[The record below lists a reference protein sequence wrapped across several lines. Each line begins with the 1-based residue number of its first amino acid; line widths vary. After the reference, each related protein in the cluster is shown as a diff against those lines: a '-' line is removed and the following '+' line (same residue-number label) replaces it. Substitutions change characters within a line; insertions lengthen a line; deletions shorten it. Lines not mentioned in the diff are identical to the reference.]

1 VDVSYSR
8 NGSGPQRDWL
18 GHTVQ
23 FFGLLAVFGIP
34 VLAWAFVMGS
44 SDAKQELR
52 LDRLDKDVTEA
63 RQMQT
68 IVSNQMIDINR
79 QLATI
84 AERVGNIRDEAAG
97 KRR

>member
-1 VDVSYSR
+1 VISAEGGGNGRLVDDH
-8 NGSGPQRDWL
+8 PHL
-18 GHTVQ
+18 AQ
-23 FFGLLAVFGIP
+23 FFGLLGVFGIP

-52 LDRLDKDVTEA
+52 LDRLDKDVTET

-68 IVSNQMIDINR
+68 IVSNQMLEINR

>member
-1 VDVSYSR
+1 MDVSYSL
-8 NGSGPQRDWL
+8 NAPHRDWL

-52 LDRLDKDVTEA
+52 LDRLDKDVAEA

-68 IVSNQMIDINR
+68 IISGQMLDISR
-79 QLATI
+79 QLSAI
-84 AERVGNIRDEAAG
+84 AERVSSIRDEAG
-97 KRR
+97 RRR

>member
-1 VDVSYSR
+1 VDVNYSR
-8 NGSGPQRDWL
+8 SVPGPQRDWL

-23 FFGLLAVFGIP
+23 FFGLLAVFGVP

-52 LDRLDKDVTEA
+52 LDRLDKDVTET

-68 IVSNQMIDINR
+68 IVSGQMLEINR

-84 AERVGNIRDEAAG
+84 AERVGNIRDEAG